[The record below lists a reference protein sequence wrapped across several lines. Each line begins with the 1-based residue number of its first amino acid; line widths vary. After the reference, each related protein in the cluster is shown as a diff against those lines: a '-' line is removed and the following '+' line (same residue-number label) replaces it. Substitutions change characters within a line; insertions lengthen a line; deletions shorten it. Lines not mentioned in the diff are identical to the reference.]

1 MQSIRKMNGRM
12 NWPALVWPLL
22 KHEQTYRAKGLPI
35 VSRCSNA
42 TREILM
48 FRHLLAGIQLV
59 KGTVEPS
66 ENPADAARRE
76 LF

>member
-1 MQSIRKMNGRM
+1 MNGRM
-12 NWPALVWPLL
+12 NWPAPVWPLL
-22 KHEQTYRAKGLPI
+22 KHEQTYRAKGLPYCFTMLKCDARNLN
-35 VSRCSNA
+35 VP
-42 TREILM
+42 
-48 FRHLLAGIQLV
+48 HPLAGINLV